1 MPTISDTSGGL
12 QPAPDFL
19 DLAWR
24 AGRIPGVYVACR
36 TPLAEA
42 AFIRAR
48 RGLEG
53 AGLRLRDRLVEW
65 DTALAPAEPK
75 LSRLLAGWARTAGDE
90 LALQESRAAARR
102 PVDAGELA
110 SMQARLRDTLATSA
124 WAFRSK
130 VGIAEDFAGAPSLTP
145 AQHRFAGLLLAEAL
159 DVVRAVEAR
168 LRTPAGQEDLAAV
181 GDPDVRA
188 DLLAACRFLTGLDED
203 MCQER
208 NGRGWSAVASAS
220 GHRLA
225 AMDELD
231 VLQAAHA
238 RRLVHAHRSQLPS
251 EMRARLF
258 GVS

>member
-1 MPTISDTSGGL
+1 MSAISDTSSTSAMP
-12 QPAPDFL
+12 PAFL

-24 AGRIPGVYVACR
+24 AGRVPGVYIAAR

-42 AFIRAR
+42 AFVRAR

-53 AGLRLRDRLVEW
+53 AGIRLRDRLVEW
-65 DTALAPAEPK
+65 DTALAPPEAK
-75 LSRLLAGWARTAGDE
+75 LSRLLSGWARAAGDE
-90 LALQESRAAARR
+90 LAMQEARAAARR
-102 PVDAGELA
+102 PIGDEDLSAI
-110 SMQARLRDTLATSA
+110 QARLRGALATSA

-130 VGIAEDFAGAPSLTP
+130 VGIAEDFAAAPSLTP
-145 AQHRFAGLLLAEAL
+145 AQHRFAGALLAEAL
-159 DVVRAVEAR
+159 DVVRAVDKR
-168 LRTPAGQEDLAAV
+168 MSTPAGQEDIAAV
-181 GDPDVRA
+181 GDPDMRA

-208 NGRGWSAVASAS
+208 NGVGWSAVASAA

-225 AMDELD
+225 AVDELD

-238 RRLVHAHRSQLPS
+238 RQLVHAHRGQLPA

-258 GVS
+258 GIA